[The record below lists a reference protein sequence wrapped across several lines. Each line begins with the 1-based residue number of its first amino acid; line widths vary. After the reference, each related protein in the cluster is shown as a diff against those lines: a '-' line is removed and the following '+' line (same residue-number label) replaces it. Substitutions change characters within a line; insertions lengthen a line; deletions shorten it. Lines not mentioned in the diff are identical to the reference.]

1 MSKIIGVTVGTPL
14 SADKLKEKIKPV
26 TSVNGVKA
34 DASGNVEV
42 KVTTS
47 GGDMQKSAYD
57 ASGAVAAAG
66 GIAAYVQQNGGGGGI
81 SMDEVEEYV
90 SGVVGDIDSLLDD
103 INGEVV

>member
-14 SADKLKEKIKPV
+14 SADKIKEKIKPV

-57 ASGAVAAAG
+57 ASGAVAQAG
-66 GIAAYVQQNGGGGGI
+66 GIAAYVQQNGGGI

-90 SGVVGDIDSLLDD
+90 SGVVGDIDTLLDD

>member
-34 DASGNVEV
+34 DESGNVEV
-42 KVTTS
+42 KIPEQT

-66 GIAAYVQQNGGGGGI
+66 GIPAYVTQQINAGLGSVNAI
-81 SMDEVEEYV
+81 LDE
-90 SGVVGDIDSLLDD
+90 